1 VTTARA
7 TSFGAIADSYD
18 RLRPDPA
25 PEAVEWLLPARRE
38 LLVDL
43 AAGTGKLT
51 RAIAAAAPA
60 ARVVAVEPD
69 GRMAAVLRA
78 SSPAILVVAGVG
90 EAIPLRA
97 NCADGLFISSAW
109 HWMDPERAVPEI
121 ARVLRDGGRFGL
133 IWTSRDRE
141 VDWVREL
148 DWLREPDRNPDRQ
161 YGEAARRR
169 NREISLPDG
178 HPLVNLEWATFTYT
192 RRMSVDDLVESIG
205 TYSRVIIATEEERA
219 IALGR
224 VRATIEERFPGATEV
239 DVPIRSLCW
248 RADRAPR

>member
-1 VTTARA
+1 M
-7 TSFGAIADSYD
+7 SFGSVADSYD
-18 RLRPDPA
+18 QLRPDPA
-25 PEAVEWLLPARRE
+25 PQALEWLLPARRE
-38 LLVDL
+38 LLIDL

-51 RAIAAAAPA
+51 RAIAAAAPS

-78 SSPAILVVAGVG
+78 SAPAILVVAGVG
-90 EAIPLRA
+90 EAIPLPA
-97 NCADGLFISSAW
+97 DCADGLFISSAW
-109 HWMDPERAVPEI
+109 HWMDPERAVPQI
-121 ARVLRDGGRFGL
+121 ARVLHDGGRFGL

-148 DWLREPDRNPDRQ
+148 DRLREPDRNPDHQ

-169 NREISLPDG
+169 NREINLPDG
-178 HPLVNLEWATFTYT
+178 HPFSNVKWASFTYS
-192 RRMSVDDLVESIG
+192 RRMTIDDLVESIG
-205 TYSRVIIATEEERA
+205 TYSRVIIATDEERA

-224 VRATIEERFPGATEV
+224 VRAKVEERFPGATEV

-248 RADRAPR
+248 RADRGPR